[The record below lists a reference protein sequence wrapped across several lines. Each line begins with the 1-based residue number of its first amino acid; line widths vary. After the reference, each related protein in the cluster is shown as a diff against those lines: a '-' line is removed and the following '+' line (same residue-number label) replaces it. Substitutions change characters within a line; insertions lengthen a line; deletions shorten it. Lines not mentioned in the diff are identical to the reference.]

1 MQIKKVKV
9 GAELVLG
16 MRRGRRFES
25 RKAKINKYSCRKSK
39 NTRFEN
45 KLV

>member
-1 MQIKKVKV
+1 
-9 GAELVLG
+9 

-39 NTRFEN
+39 NTRFE